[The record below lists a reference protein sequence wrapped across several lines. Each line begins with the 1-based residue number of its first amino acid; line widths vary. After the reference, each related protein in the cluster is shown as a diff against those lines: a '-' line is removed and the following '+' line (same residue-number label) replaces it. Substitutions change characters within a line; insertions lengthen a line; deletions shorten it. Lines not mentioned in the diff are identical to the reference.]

1 MEKLKEKTPLVCPV
15 REQTTMREHGGK
27 FHKTQQ
33 PVFICFLIINVLTVL
48 VLLNIYQSNRSLNE
62 LTTVMET
69 LESDVKYVGRMHR
82 LLLKKHQ
89 EYEQKLLLGNLEKTA
104 QSVNRTEVKLNL
116 IWKRTDNSNSFL
128 RICIGHINRSTF
140 RDIWTGWNFCVA
152 STPKIITSALI
163 VPPADILCTSGWC
176 HCYNQCF
183 RVVPTSSYFFRVV
196 ALPLYLVLPSSVP
209 AYSRYFR
216 VASLSI
222 VRTSVWLL
230 CL

>member
-33 PVFICFLIINVLTVL
+33 PVFILFLIINVLTLL
-48 VLLNIYQSNRSLNE
+48 VLLNIYQSNRNLNE

-89 EYEQKLLLGNLEKTA
+89 EYEQKPLLGNLEKTT
-104 QSVNRTEVKLNL
+104 QSVNRT
-116 IWKRTDNSNSFL
+116 IWTRTDNSNSFL
-128 RICIGHINRSTF
+128 RICIGHMNRSTF

-163 VPPADILCTSGWC
+163 APLPIYFVLPGGVTVITNASVWFLPLVI
-176 HCYNQCF
+176 
-183 RVVPTSSYFFRVV
+183 FFRVV
-196 ALPLYLVLPSSVP
+196 SLPLYLVLPSSVP

>member
-33 PVFICFLIINVLTVL
+33 PVFILFLIINVLTLL
-48 VLLNIYQSNRSLNE
+48 VLLNIYQSNRNLNE

-89 EYEQKLLLGNLEKTA
+89 EYEQKPLLGNLEKTA

-116 IWKRTDNSNSFL
+116 IWTRTDNSNSLL

-163 VPPADILCTSGWC
+163 APLPI
-176 HCYNQCF
+176 
-183 RVVPTSSYFFRVV
+183 YFVLPGGV
-196 ALPLYLVLPSSVP
+196 TVITNASVWPLPLVIFFVLCPC
-209 AYSRYFR
+209 RYTWYFHP
-216 VASLSI
+216 ASLPTAVISA
-222 VRTSVWLL
+222 
-230 CL
+230 

>member
-33 PVFICFLIINVLTVL
+33 PVFILFLIINVLTLL
-48 VLLNIYQSNRSLNE
+48 VLLNIYQSNRNLNE

-89 EYEQKLLLGNLEKTA
+89 EYEQKPLLGNLEKTA

-116 IWKRTDNSNSFL
+116 IWTRTDNSNSFL

-163 VPPADILCTSGWC
+163 APLPIYFVLPGGVTVLFYIIIITHGVPVYQSYFHVVVVLTSGTSLW
-176 HCYNQCF
+176 HSSECF
-183 RVVPTSSYFFRVV
+183 
-196 ALPLYLVLPSSVP
+196 LPRL
-209 AYSRYFR
+209 
-216 VASLSI
+216 
-222 VRTSVWLL
+222 
-230 CL
+230 